1 MKTQRY
7 HDQKLR
13 NSAER
18 IVQLL
23 RDLFERRLTLYLR
36 SIVRKLWAVN
46 LTFSPIN
53 HCQLFCE
60 AIFDYDVFGNFLETR
75 GGCRICLPE
84 TPLYLLS
91 YVCCPGSYKYSSKIH
106 PSSKKSTPNGLTE
119 EYLLRFRKHSHH
131 NGSDLFDTLQEYW
144 YDWGAFGG
152 PIFSHQDVFLWD
164 CTEACSTA
172 ANNSS
177 PVKCNECS
185 IAKHVFAFPF
195 DSWSLIHARVLRDRR
210 CYASRGRMSDQAWQ
224 QNRTSV
230 LLALEALN
238 KVALGMAKT
247 TSFRVSCKW
256 INLEPSVIHSRSTVP
271 QRYPIER
278 RMYMQDRVKLG
289 GIHRAQPRSHYYE
302 GSKYHD
308 CTLAPWADIV
318 RDDQI
323 ALYIRLRDY
332 RADVLKD
339 IPEESKPR
347 TRVRSRS
354 SQRVLSTS

>member
-36 SIVRKLWAVN
+36 SIVRN
-46 LTFSPIN
+46 
-53 HCQLFCE
+53 
-60 AIFDYDVFGNFLETR
+60 VFGNFLETR

-131 NGSDLFDTLQEYW
+131 NGSGLFDTLQEYW

-164 CTEACSTA
+164 CTEACGTA

-177 PVKCNECS
+177 QVKCNECS

-289 GIHRAQPRSHYYE
+289 EFIAHSH
-302 GSKYHD
+302 GATITRKASIMTALWRLGQ
-308 CTLAPWADIV
+308 TLSV
-318 RDDQI
+318 MT
-323 ALYIRLRDY
+323 RLRFTSASATTVPMY
-332 RADVLKD
+332 LRIFLKNLSRGQECEAGRASGYFLQV
-339 IPEESKPR
+339 
-347 TRVRSRS
+347 
-354 SQRVLSTS
+354 SQLEI